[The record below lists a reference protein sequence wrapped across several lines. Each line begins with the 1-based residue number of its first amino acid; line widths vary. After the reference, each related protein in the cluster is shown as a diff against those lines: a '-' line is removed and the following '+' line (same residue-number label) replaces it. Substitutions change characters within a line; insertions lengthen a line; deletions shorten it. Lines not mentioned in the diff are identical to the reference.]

1 MPRPQK
7 LVRCCDLL
15 LALLSRRRPAT
26 FDDLVE
32 DVAEYAAVLERVRKQ
47 PGDPKHTT
55 AWASLKRTF
64 ERDKDDLK
72 AAGIPLESRKIPQA
86 DGSEESMYHVDPT
99 RFYLPYLMFQQRG
112 RTARPSRTAREVH
125 VTDDVL
131 QAVVDAAAMVR
142 ALGDPLLSEEV
153 RTALHKLTV
162 NLPVEPAATGTQV
175 VPPRRVTDSAV
186 HVLVA
191 EALRAR
197 KRLTFTYVTPYAAGQ
212 TTRTVEPYGLFFLHG
227 YWYLAAHDTGRA
239 ALRKFRLDRMEQ
251 VSMNVAREQSPDYEI
266 PVDFNLAAY
275 GVALQPWELG
285 NASVTSVLVDI
296 VGSSGPA
303 LAAATL
309 GTPVDGQPGTY
320 RYEVRDLDTFLLWVL
335 SLAPELRVRAQ
346 DEVRD
351 RWVALAAAVH
361 APYHAP
367 YHAPPPVHDHHA
379 GDAPA
384 AAAPPPASVR
394 APRAWEPTG
403 AAAQLTR
410 LLSITARFANGEPHR
425 TADIA
430 ATLGV
435 DEKTVMADL
444 VSLRDRVVE
453 PAGFVGSLQLYIEAD
468 TVELRSAHLTRP
480 MCLTEREFS
489 ALDLG
494 LQLLQLERGPDGR
507 DVVQRATT
515 LLGQLT
521 PPPVAGAA
529 PSPAA
534 FVDARHAAIDDGRF
548 REHTSTLRAAMT
560 RRRAVQIGYRKSGD
574 GQLSHR
580 GVHPYAMLAISGMMY
595 LVAWCEQAHGIRV
608 FRTDRIHSA
617 ALLDGAFE
625 VPADFRVDDHVADGH
640 LYVGPTPELLV
651 VCFRGQAARVIAEQS
666 GEMCAP
672 DGTLVQRYPLAD
684 RSWAQRHVLQFGTE
698 AEVLAP
704 ASMRDDVRDTLR
716 ALLDAAGLSDP
727 SSTVQV

>member
-26 FDDLVE
+26 FDELAK
-32 DVAEYAAVLERVRKQ
+32 DVAEYAAVLEEIGEQ
-47 PGDPKHTT
+47 GGNAKHTT
-55 AWASLKRTF
+55 KWESLKRNF
-64 ERDKDDLK
+64 ERDKDVLK
-72 AAGIPLESRKIPQA
+72 AAGIPLESITVSNP
-86 DGSEESMYHVDPT
+86 DGSTGSVYRVDPT
-99 RFYLPYLMFQQRG
+99 RFYLPYLFLQQRG
-112 RTARPSRTAREVH
+112 ESARPSRATQAVH

-131 QAVVDAAAMVR
+131 QAIVDAAAMVR
-142 ALGDPLLSEEV
+142 ALGDPLLSGEV

-162 NLPVEPAATGTQV
+162 NLPVEPAAPGTRV
-175 VPPRRVTDSAV
+175 VAPRRTTDPV
-186 HVLVA
+186 LHVQVA

-197 KRLTFTYVTPYAAGQ
+197 KWLTFTYVTPYA
-212 TTRTVEPYGLFFLHG
+212 TERTNRTVEPYGLFFLHG

-251 VSMNVAREQSPDYEI
+251 VSMNQAREQSPDYSI
-266 PVDFNLAAY
+266 PADFDLATY
-275 GVALQPWELG
+275 GVPVQPWELG
-285 NASVTSVLVDI
+285 HDSVTPVLVDI

-303 LAAATL
+303 LAAAAL
-309 GTPVDGQPGTY
+309 GTPVHGQPGTY
-320 RYEVRDLDTFLLWVL
+320 RYDVRELDTFLLWVL

-346 DEVRD
+346 DEVQDEVQD
-351 RWVALAAAVH
+351 RWVALALAVH
-361 APYHAP
+361 APYL
-367 YHAPPPVHDHHA
+367 APPPVHTH
-379 GDAPA
+379 DADEPPA
-384 AAAPPPASVR
+384 AAASPAAPVR
-394 APRAWEPTG
+394 APRAWEPAG

-410 LLSITARFANGEPHR
+410 LLSITARFGNGQPHR

-430 ATLGV
+430 AALGV
-435 DEKTVMADL
+435 NEKTIIADL

-468 TVELRSAHLTRP
+468 TVELRSTRLERP
-480 MCLTEREFS
+480 MRLTDREFS

-494 LQLLQLERGPDGR
+494 LRLLERDRGPDGL

-515 LLGQLT
+515 LLQQLT
-521 PPPVAGAA
+521 SVQPAGAA
-529 PSPAA
+529 SSPAA
-534 FVDARHAAIDDGRF
+534 FVDARHAAIDDERF
-548 REHTSTLRAAMT
+548 REHTITLRTALT
-560 RRRAVQIGYRKSGD
+560 ERRAVQIGYRKSGD

-595 LVAWCEQAHGIRV
+595 LVAWCEQAQGIRA
-608 FRTDRIHSA
+608 FRTDRIQSA
-617 ALLDGAFE
+617 ALLDGSFT
-625 VPADFRVDDHVADGH
+625 VPADFRVEDHIQDGR
-640 LYVGPTPELLV
+640 LYVGPTPESLV

-666 GEMCAP
+666 GGTCAP

-716 ALLDAAGLSDP
+716 AVLDAGGLSDP
-727 SSTVQV
+727 PPILRS

>member
-26 FDDLVE
+26 FDDLAE
-32 DVAEYAAVLERVRKQ
+32 DVAEYAAALERVRRQ
-47 PGDPKHTT
+47 PGEPKHTT

-72 AAGIPLESRKIPQA
+72 AAGIPLESRKISQA
-86 DGSEESMYHVDPT
+86 DGSEESVYYVDPT

-112 RTARPSRTAREVH
+112 GTARPSRTSREMV

-131 QAVVDAAAMVR
+131 QAIVDAAAMVR

-162 NLPVEPAATGTQV
+162 NLPVEPAAPGTQV
-175 VPPRRVTDSAV
+175 VPPRRTTDPAV

-191 EALRAR
+191 EALRAQ
-197 KRLTFTYVTPYAAGQ
+197 KWLTFTYVTPYATGP
-212 TTRTVEPYGLFFLHG
+212 TVRTVEPYGLFFLHG

-251 VSMNVAREQSPDYEI
+251 VSMNRAREQSADYRI
-266 PVDFNLAAY
+266 PADFNLAAY
-275 GVALQPWELG
+275 GVPVQPWELG
-285 NASVTSVLVDI
+285 HRTPTPVLVDV

-309 GTPVDGQPGTY
+309 GDPVDGQPGTY
-320 RYEVRDLDTFLLWVL
+320 RYVVRDLETFLLWVL
-335 SLAPELRVRAQ
+335 SLAPELRVRAEG
-346 DEVRD
+346 EVQD

-361 APYHAP
+361 APYL
-367 YHAPPPVHDHHA
+367 APPPVRDDHA
-379 GDAPA
+379 GEPPA
-384 AAAPPPASVR
+384 AAAPPTAPVR

-410 LLSITARFANGEPHR
+410 LLSITARFADGRPHR

-468 TVELRSAHLTRP
+468 TVELRSAHLKGP
-480 MCLTEREFS
+480 MRLTDREVG
-489 ALDLG
+489 ALELG
-494 LQLLQLERGPDGR
+494 LRLLQLDRGPDGR
-507 DVVQRATT
+507 DVVQRATA
-515 LLGQLT
+515 LLRQLT
-521 PPPVAGAA
+521 QTSAA
-529 PSPAA
+529 AASPSPAA
-534 FVDARHAAIDDGRF
+534 FVDAHHAAIDDGRF
-548 REHTSTLRAAMT
+548 REHAVTLRKAMT
-560 RRRAVQIGYRKSGD
+560 RRRTVQIGYRKSGD
-574 GQLSHR
+574 DRLSHR
-580 GVHPYAMLAISGMMY
+580 CVHPYAMLAISGMMY
-595 LVAWCEQAHGIRV
+595 LVAWCEQAQGIRA
-608 FRTDRIHSA
+608 FRTDRIQSA
-617 ALLDGAFE
+617 ALLDAAFE
-625 VPADFRVDDHVADGH
+625 VPADFRVEDHVADGR
-640 LYVGPTPELLV
+640 LYIGPTPESLV

-666 GEMCAP
+666 GGTCAP

-704 ASMRDDVRDTLR
+704 ASMRDDLRDTLR
-716 ALLDAAGLSDP
+716 AVLDAGGLSDP
-727 SSTVQV
+727 PPILRS

>member
-26 FDDLVE
+26 FDDLAE
-32 DVAEYAAVLERVRKQ
+32 DVAEYAAVLERIREQ
-47 PGDPKHTT
+47 AGEPKHTT
-55 AWASLKRTF
+55 AWTSLKRTF

-72 AAGIPLESRKIPQA
+72 AAGIPLESRKVPQA
-86 DGSEESMYHVDPT
+86 DGSEESVYYVDPT

-112 RTARPSRTAREVH
+112 GTAKPPRTSQAMH

-131 QAVVDAAAMVR
+131 QAIVDAAAMVR

-162 NLPVEPAATGTQV
+162 NLPVEPAAPGTQV
-175 VPPRRVTDSAV
+175 VPPRRTTDPAV

-197 KRLTFTYVTPYAAGQ
+197 KWLTFTYVTPYATER

-251 VSMNVAREQSPDYEI
+251 VSMNRAREQSPDYSI
-266 PVDFNLAAY
+266 PADFDLATY
-275 GVALQPWELG
+275 GVPVQPWELG
-285 NASVTSVLVDI
+285 NGRVTPVLVDI

-303 LAAATL
+303 LAAAAL
-309 GTPVDGQPGTY
+309 GTPVHGQPGTY
-320 RYEVRDLDTFLLWVL
+320 RYDVRDLDTFLLWVL

-346 DEVRD
+346 DAVQDEVQD
-351 RWVALAAAVH
+351 RWVALASAVH
-361 APYHAP
+361 APYL
-367 YHAPPPVHDHHA
+367 APPPVHAHDA
-379 GDAPA
+379 GDVPA
-384 AAAPPPASVR
+384 AAASPAAPVR
-394 APRAWEPTG
+394 APRAWEPAG

-410 LLSITARFANGEPHR
+410 LLSITARFGNGQPHR

-430 ATLGV
+430 AALGV
-435 DEKTVMADL
+435 NEKTIIADL

-468 TVELRSAHLTRP
+468 TVELRSTRLERP
-480 MCLTEREFS
+480 MRLTDREFS

-494 LQLLQLERGPDGR
+494 LRLLERDRGPDGR

-515 LLGQLT
+515 LLRQLT
-521 PPPVAGAA
+521 PPHPAGESS
-529 PSPAA
+529 SPAA

-548 REHTSTLRAAMT
+548 REHAVALRKAMSG
-560 RRRAVQIGYRKSGD
+560 RRTVQIGYRKSGA

-580 GVHPYAMLAISGMMY
+580 CVHPYAMLAISGMMY
-595 LVAWCEQAHGIRV
+595 LVAWCEQAQGIRV
-608 FRTDRIHSA
+608 FRTDRIQSA
-617 ALLDGAFE
+617 VLRDGSFT
-625 VPADFRVDDHVADGH
+625 VPADFRVEDHVEDGR
-640 LYVGPTPELLV
+640 LYVGPTPESLV

-666 GEMCAP
+666 GETCAP

-716 ALLDAAGLSDP
+716 ALLDAGGPSDP
-727 SSTVQV
+727 TPTLQS